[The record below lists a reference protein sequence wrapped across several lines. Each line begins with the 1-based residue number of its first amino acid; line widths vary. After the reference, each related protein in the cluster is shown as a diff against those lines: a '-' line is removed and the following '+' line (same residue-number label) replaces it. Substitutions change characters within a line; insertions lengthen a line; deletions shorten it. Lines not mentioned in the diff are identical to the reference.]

1 MAADRSFLGTGWAF
15 PPEFHKR
22 AKDVKMVSTDDDI
35 RESLTILLST
45 SPGERV
51 MRPDYGCG
59 LKTMVF
65 ETVTETRVAQIH
77 DIVERAVLFYE
88 PRITLHGVEVNTDE
102 VFDGLIKITLHYTI
116 RTTNIRSNMVFPFY
130 LREGTDIKS

>member
-1 MAADRSFLGTGWAF
+1 
-15 PPEFHKR
+15 
-22 AKDVKMVSTDDDI
+22 MVSTDDDI